1 MYVNKCVKCGR
12 EFETKNPKRVIC
24 PDCLYPDKKMMINAP
39 SEGGETV
46 QQAAEQSAP
55 QEQLGGYSTEN
66 QPQFY
71 NSYSAGEERPRPQ
84 RQDVITKAADIIV
97 RADITTAKA
106 DIKDAITKAADI
118 IVKAATTIIV
128 KAVSTEADLT
138 TEDRNKADLTE
149 ADLITDAQ

>member
-1 MYVNKCVKCGR
+1 MLLQRVVKLFSKLRNNQLRKNNWADTVRKISHSSITVTVPVKKDRDRSVNII
-12 EFETKNPKRVIC
+12 TKVVITITAKA
-24 PDCLYPDKKMMINAP
+24 DIK
-39 SEGGETV
+39 
-46 QQAAEQSAP
+46 
-55 QEQLGGYSTEN
+55 
-66 QPQFY
+66 
-71 NSYSAGEERPRPQ
+71 
-84 RQDVITKAADIIV
+84 DVITKAADIIV